1 MANERILVVEDEK
14 LIRMSLVDELARQG
28 YRVEEAETGTAGLA
42 RVEEGEI
49 DLVLLDY
56 RLPDIDGIQVLREI
70 TAKHPETL
78 VILMTA
84 YSSIENAVQ
93 AIKLGAYDYLNKP
106 FDMDEMM
113 IRVRKAL
120 ETTELRR
127 EVRLY
132 TTREKEQFGIARLI
146 GRSDAMQKLREHVRR
161 IAHSGASTVL
171 IRGESGTGKDVLAKA
186 IHYESDRARR
196 PFVNV
201 TCTAIPENLLE
212 SELFGHEKGAFTDAR
227 QTKKG
232 LFELARG
239 GTIFLD
245 EIGDM
250 PPVLQAKLLRFL
262 EERHFR
268 RVGGT
273 EDISVDVRIIAA
285 TNRDLEE
292 AVRKGEFRADLYYRL
307 KVIPIEVPP
316 LRERQD
322 DIPLLAQAFIDQL
335 RAELRK
341 PVRSISPEALKVLLA
356 YPWPGNI
363 RELRNA
369 IERAMIL
376 GTGER
381 IEVQD
386 LPAELQPGRA
396 KPTTADGVVQ
406 LPPQGVRLEE
416 IEEELVR
423 KALERTRGNQSAA
436 ARLIGV
442 TRDQLRYRMERMGL
456 LPPPPKRRHL
466 AAAGGGN
473 RGDAPGGAAKDAA
486 GASPAAGA

>member
-1 MANERILVVEDEK
+1 MANERILVVDDEK

-28 YRVEEAETGTAGLA
+28 YRVEEAETGGAALA
-42 RVEEGEI
+42 KLAEDEI

-56 RLPDIDGIQVLREI
+56 RLPDMDGIQVLRDI
-70 TAKHPETL
+70 AARSPDTL

-106 FDMDEMM
+106 FDMDEMSV
-113 IRVRKAL
+113 RVKKAL
-120 ETTELRR
+120 ETTALRR
-127 EVRLY
+127 EVRLHAA
-132 TTREKEQFGIARLI
+132 REKEQYGISRIVGKSEAIQR
-146 GRSDAMQKLREHVRR
+146 LREQIRR
-161 IAHSGASTVL
+161 IARSGASTVL
-171 IRGESGTGKDVLAKA
+171 IRGESGSGKDVFAKA
-186 IHYESDRARR
+186 IHYESERAQR

-212 SELFGHEKGAFTDAR
+212 SELFGHERGAFTDAKAA
-227 QTKKG
+227 KKG

-239 GTIFLD
+239 GTVFLD

-285 TNRDLEE
+285 TNRDLEA
-292 AVRKGEFRADLYYRL
+292 AVRKGEFRPDLYYRL

-316 LRERQD
+316 LRERPE
-322 DIPLLAQAFIDQL
+322 DIPLLAQAFIDQI
-335 RAELRK
+335 ATELRK
-341 PVRSISPEALKVLLA
+341 KVRSISAEALALLEA
-356 YPWPGNI
+356 YPWPGNV

-369 IERAMIL
+369 IERAVIL

-381 IEVQD
+381 IEAQD

-396 KPTTADGVVQ
+396 KPAGGAAGLVT
-406 LPPQGVRLEE
+406 LPAEGVRLEAVE
-416 IEEELVR
+416 DELVR
-423 KALERTRGNQSAA
+423 QALDRTRGNQSAA
-436 ARLIGV
+436 ARLLGV

-456 LPPPPKRRHL
+456 LAPPPKRR
-466 AAAGGGN
+466 AANAQKN
-473 RGDAPGGAAKDAA
+473 QTA
-486 GASPAAGA
+486 

>member
-1 MANERILVVEDEK
+1 MANERILIVEDEN
-14 LIRMSLVDELARQG
+14 LIRMSLSDELTRQG
-28 YRVEEAETGTAGLA
+28 YRVAAAETGAAGLA
-42 RVEEGEI
+42 ELERGEA

-56 RLPDIDGIQVLREI
+56 RLPDTDGIQVLREI
-70 TAKHPETL
+70 IGRYPDTL

-106 FDMDEMM
+106 FDMDEMA
-113 IRVRKAL
+113 IRVAKAL
-120 ETTELRR
+120 ETTALRR
-127 EVRLY
+127 EVRMHAA
-132 TTREKEQFGIARLI
+132 REKEQFGLARLV
-146 GRSDAMQKLREHVRR
+146 GRSEAMQRLREQVRR

-212 SELFGHEKGAFTDAR
+212 TELFGHERGAFTDAR
-227 QTKKG
+227 AAKKG

-239 GTIFLD
+239 GTVFLD

-273 EDISVDVRIIAA
+273 EDIAVDVRIIAA
-285 TNRDLEE
+285 TNRELEE
-292 AVRKGEFRADLYYRL
+292 AVKKGEFRADLYYRL
-307 KVIPIEVPP
+307 KVIPVEVPP
-316 LRERQD
+316 LRERPE
-322 DIPLLAQAFIDQL
+322 DIPLLAQAFVDQL
-335 RAELRK
+335 RAELRSK
-341 PVRSISPEALKVLLA
+341 IRAISPEALKLLRG

-376 GTGER
+376 AAGDRVEAS
-381 IEVQD
+381 D
-386 LPAELQPGRA
+386 LPSEIQPGRA
-396 KPTTADGVVQ
+396 APGEAEGIVT
-406 LPPQGVRLEE
+406 LPPEGVRLEA

-423 KALERTRGNQSAA
+423 KALERSRGNQSAA
-436 ARLIGV
+436 ARLLGV

-456 LPPPPKRRHL
+456 LAPPPKRR
-466 AAAGGGN
+466 AAARGAGPGDGGASG
-473 RGDAPGGAAKDAA
+473 GAPGAA
-486 GASPAAGA
+486 G